1 MPNDI
6 NIPVNLPGAKE
17 AETDLQKLTAAIKE
31 LTEQTKKSAQ
41 ANTAMDATTDASRS
55 KTDGLV
61 ASIAKWTMGLLGIQ
75 RVINEV
81 TRAIQLQSQALEENA
96 RIAESQQKK
105 LLSLQAMGS
114 FYQERPEL
122 RSEVQALSEYGRRPF
137 EEVAGAYYN
146 LRSNAGNLSAAQQS
160 DIMREALQ
168 MGRTDPSM
176 PLDTL
181 VNMFTLYAKQ
191 TGLTDMNR
199 VQNVLTKTIEAAG
212 GTGADVAN
220 YMPQFLPI
228 GISGGLSGAEAAGLW
243 SYVTTQTASPA
254 IATTG
259 LRATFMGLQGKG
271 TPESAKLL
279 AKYGITEG
287 MSFTQKIQTLAAAYQ
302 SGTLDLAAAE
312 QIAGREGASI
322 MLSMLRNPAAMMSTM
337 AAVTGADR
345 GDIDLIGQA
354 IEGLM
359 GTDPVARSEE
369 NIRLLNIAIANQK
382 ANDPDALKAKEL
394 KLKSELIA
402 RKSGAGEYGIWAQK
416 KAIDFLVNMP
426 LGSSEL
432 AEYVQR
438 FAMGDERMNANN
450 LLLPKDYNVGPTII
464 NNNNVN
470 YYRVPSEPGPR
481 VTPESI

>member
-1 MPNDI
+1 MANNI

-41 ANTAMDATTDASRS
+41 ANTAMDAATEGSKA
-55 KTDGLV
+55 KTDGMV
-61 ASIAKWTMGLLGIQ
+61 ASITKWTLGLFGVQKI
-75 RVINEV
+75 ISEV
-81 TRAIQLQSQALEENA
+81 TRAIQLQTQALEENA
-96 RIAESQQKK
+96 RVAESQQNK
-105 LLSLQAMGS
+105 LLALQAMGS

-146 LRSNAGNLSAAQQS
+146 LRSNAGNLTGAQQS

-168 MGRTDPSM
+168 MGRTDPAM

-191 TGLTDMNR
+191 TGSTDMNR
-199 VQNVLTKTIEAAG
+199 VQNVLAKTIEAAG

-279 AKYGITEG
+279 KKFGVTEG
-287 MSFTQKIQTLAAAYQ
+287 MSFQQKIQTLAAAYQ
-302 SGTLDLAAAE
+302 SGQLDLAAAE
-312 QIAGREGASI
+312 QLVGREGASI

-337 AAVTGADR
+337 SAVTAADR
-345 GDIDLIGQA
+345 GDIDLTGQA

-359 GTDPVARSEE
+359 GSDPVARSEE
-369 NIRLLNIAIANQK
+369 NIRLLNVAIANQK
-382 ANDPDALKAKEL
+382 ANDPEALRLKEIKLRQEYMLRSQGHSALDIAIGNWMVGGLGGVGFSADTLESLQGWDAQTEAGLR
-394 KLKSELIA
+394 
-402 RKSGAGEYGIWAQK
+402 RKG
-416 KAIDFLVNMP
+416 
-426 LGSSEL
+426 
-432 AEYVQR
+432 
-438 FAMGDERMNANN
+438 
-450 LLLPKDYNVGPTII
+450 LLPKDYSSGPTII

-470 YYRVPSEPGPR
+470 YYRVPDEPGPR
-481 VTPESI
+481 VKPDTI